1 MGTLFQL
8 MITIGIFLI
17 SVSNVFIARAFV
29 NPATSLP
36 LMFLTITLFASM
48 MFLGGFMLPESPRWL
63 MLKGRRE
70 QAITVL
76 RRTMNTQQEID
87 AEIEEIEQWPA

>member
-17 SVSNVFIARAFV
+17 AMTNVFIARPFV

-36 LMFLTITLFASM
+36 LMFLTVTLFAAL
-48 MFLGGFMLPESPRWL
+48 MFRQLHPS
-63 MLKGRRE
+63 RE
-70 QAITVL
+70 PAL
-76 RRTMNTQQEID
+76 AD
-87 AEIEEIEQWPA
+87 A